1 MGSRWLQVRTEYAE
15 RVAEICVETFF
26 EVTKEFMEALE
37 EELNLIP
44 QNTGVLKTTRRGKY
58 GGTWVA
64 PEIFVDITMWKYNK
78 NIC

>member
-26 EVTKEFMEALE
+26 EVTKEFIEALE
-37 EELNLIP
+37 KQTLECEGL
-44 QNTGVLKTTRRGKY
+44 LKVTKRGKVNK
-58 GGTWVA
+58 GTWVH